1 MMSRMTKSGD
11 ERIARWVPSS
21 LLLPSLDDFLVAEEV
36 MRNVGSM
43 LLDGDVRFIWQVRND
58 TYSIFNLLTLI
69 CIEFESTWRF
79 LDRWGLTFIDVDKF
93 LTQLLCS
100 GTELSS
106 VIFVSSSAW
115 KSAQNSILL
124 QNRA

>member
-69 CIEFESTWRF
+69 C
-79 LDRWGLTFIDVDKF
+79 
-93 LTQLLCS
+93 
-100 GTELSS
+100 
-106 VIFVSSSAW
+106 
-115 KSAQNSILL
+115 
-124 QNRA
+124 